1 MVLPPGSAA
10 DGTQTLFHPV
20 GAFCCQVQPSTYS
33 VSLGAYLLGILAIL
47 SNIDGFSSSLTFAGK
62 NLFDWF
68 DFISSAIL
76 MPIGGI
82 LVAIFVGY
90 VMDKEIS
97 RKALVPYIGE
107 FFYNIWLFVMKYL
120 APISVFIIMLKE
132 IGIIK
137 I

>member
-1 MVLPPGSAA
+1 
-10 DGTQTLFHPV
+10 
-20 GAFCCQVQPSTYS
+20 
-33 VSLGAYLLGILAIL
+33 
-47 SNIDGFSSSLTFAGK
+47 
-62 NLFDWF
+62 
-68 DFISSAIL
+68 
-76 MPIGGI
+76 MPIGG
-82 LVAIFVGY
+82 IFVGY

>member
-1 MVLPPGSAA
+1 M
-10 DGTQTLFHPV
+10 
-20 GAFCCQVQPSTYS
+20 
-33 VSLGAYLLGILAIL
+33 
-47 SNIDGFSSSLTFAGK
+47 LTFGNK

-90 VMDKEIS
+90 ILDKEVS

-107 FFYNIWLFVMKYL
+107 FFYKVWLFVVKFL

-132 IGIIK
+132 IGIISL
-137 I
+137 